1 MQPAVTAKRPK
12 EMTDRPQVEGF
23 TNPLSEVLGSIRIEK
38 AECTRLEATSPWGF
52 RSSGLK
58 GKRVLFVFV
67 VAGSAF
73 LKFEGKPEAT
83 ALSGG
88 DLLIMFDD
96 QPFSMAD
103 HSCSRIVDSSEVR
116 KQRVNGVVR
125 YGGGGPIT
133 TLMFGKFS
141 MNTLEALPI
150 RSILPQPLYVSLSQD
165 RSHAF
170 QSVLDLLAAE
180 TAQPGMASSFM
191 ISRLYESL
199 LVYAIRAYAS
209 SAAAPQSGWL
219 AAISDNHLSRAIQAM
234 YSGIRKNWSVE
245 SLAREARMSRSAFAS
260 RFKRVLGQTPLAYL
274 TRWRLHKAGAMIR
287 SSNTSL
293 FEVAKAVGYESE
305 DSLSRAFKRE
315 LGVSPNGYRR
325 MHAQET
331 ELSGCGESWEGH
343 NTAVRNS

>member
-1 MQPAVTAKRPK
+1 MQPEVTAKRPK
-12 EMTDRPQVEGF
+12 EMTDRPQVGVC
-23 TNPLSEVLGSIRIEK
+23 TNPLSEVLGSIRVER

-52 RSSGLK
+52 RCAALQ

-67 VAGSAF
+67 VGGSAF
-73 LKFEGKPEAT
+73 LKFENEPGAIPLA
-83 ALSGG
+83 GG

-103 HSCSRIVDSSEVR
+103 HSCSRIVDSREVR
-116 KQRVNGVVR
+116 KLRVNGVAR
-125 YGGGGPIT
+125 YGGGGPVA
-133 TLMFGKFS
+133 TLMFARFS

-150 RSILPQPLYVSLSQD
+150 RSILPQPLYLSLNQE

-170 QSVLDLLAAE
+170 QSVLDLLATE

-209 SAAAPQSGWL
+209 DTAAPQTGWL

-234 YSGIRKNWSVE
+234 FSAIRKNWSVE
-245 SLAREARMSRSAFAS
+245 SLAREARMSRSAFAA
-260 RFKRVLGQTPLAYL
+260 RFKRILGQTPLAYL

-293 FEVAKAVGYESE
+293 VEVAAAVGYESE
-305 DSLSRAFKRE
+305 GSLSRAFKRE

-331 ELSGCGESWEGH
+331 ELSGCEE
-343 NTAVRNS
+343 R

>member
-1 MQPAVTAKRPK
+1 MA
-12 EMTDRPQVEGF
+12 DRPQVEGF

-58 GKRVLFVFV
+58 GKRVLIVFV
-67 VAGSAF
+67 VGGSAF
-73 LKFEGKPEAT
+73 LKFEGEPERT

-116 KQRVNGVVR
+116 KLRVNGVVR
-125 YGGGGPIT
+125 YGGGGPVT
-133 TLMFGKFS
+133 TVMFGKFS

-150 RSILPQPLYVSLSQD
+150 RSFLPQPLYLSLSQD
-165 RSHAF
+165 RSRAF

-180 TAQPGMASSFM
+180 IAQPAMASSFM

-209 SAAAPQSGWL
+209 STAAPQSGWL
-219 AAISDNHLSRAIQAM
+219 AAISDSHLGRAIQAM
-234 YSGIRKNWSVE
+234 YSGIHKNWSVE

-287 SSNTSL
+287 SGNTSL
-293 FEVAKAVGYESE
+293 FKVATAVGYESE
-305 DSLSRAFKRE
+305 GSLSRAFKRE

-331 ELSGCGESWEGH
+331 ELSGREKS
-343 NTAVRNS
+343 

>member
-1 MQPAVTAKRPK
+1 MA
-12 EMTDRPQVEGF
+12 DRPQVEGF

-58 GKRVLFVFV
+58 GKRVLIVFV
-67 VAGSAF
+67 VGGSAF
-73 LKFEGKPEAT
+73 LKFEGEPERT

-116 KQRVNGVVR
+116 KLRVNGVVR
-125 YGGGGPIT
+125 YGGGGPVT
-133 TLMFGKFS
+133 TVMFGKFS

-150 RSILPQPLYVSLSQD
+150 RSFLPQPLYLSLSQD
-165 RSHAF
+165 RSRAF

-180 TAQPGMASSFM
+180 IAQPAMASSFM

-209 SAAAPQSGWL
+209 STAAPQSGWL
-219 AAISDNHLSRAIQAM
+219 AAISDRHLGRAIQAM
-234 YSGIRKNWSVE
+234 YSGIQASRG
-245 SLAREARMSRSAFAS
+245 RQEARQR
-260 RFKRVLGQTPLAYL
+260 REVLELDLACA
-274 TRWRLHKAGAMIR
+274 TARPCERLRG
-287 SSNTSL
+287 
-293 FEVAKAVGYESE
+293 
-305 DSLSRAFKRE
+305 RAD
-315 LGVSPNGYRR
+315 L
-325 MHAQET
+325 A
-331 ELSGCGESWEGH
+331 
-343 NTAVRNS
+343 

>member
-1 MQPAVTAKRPK
+1 MQPAVTAERLK

-23 TNPLSEVLGSIRIEK
+23 ANPLSEVLGSIRIEK

-58 GKRVLFVFV
+58 GKRVLIVFV
-67 VAGSAF
+67 VGGSAF
-73 LKFEGKPEAT
+73 LKFEGGPEAT

-88 DLLIMFDD
+88 DVVIMFDD
-96 QPFSMAD
+96 QPFSIAD

-116 KQRVNGVVR
+116 KLRVNGVVR
-125 YGGGGPIT
+125 YGGGGPVT

-141 MNTLEALPI
+141 MDTLEALPI
-150 RSILPQPLYVSLSQD
+150 RSFLPQPLYLSLSQE

-170 QSVLDLLAAE
+170 KSVLDLLAAE
-180 TAQPGMASSFM
+180 IAQPGMASSFM

-199 LVYAIRAYAS
+199 LVYAIRAYANNV
-209 SAAAPQSGWL
+209 AAPQTGWL
-219 AAISDNHLSRAIQAM
+219 AAISDSHLGRAIQAM
-234 YSGIRKNWSVE
+234 YSCIHKNWSVE

-260 RFKRVLGQTPLAYL
+260 KFKRVLGQTPLAYL

-293 FEVAKAVGYESE
+293 FKVATAVGYESE
-305 DSLSRAFKRE
+305 GSLTRAFKRE

-331 ELSGCGESWEGH
+331 ELSG
-343 NTAVRNS
+343 V

>member
-23 TNPLSEVLGSIRIEK
+23 TNPLSQVLGSIRIEK

-67 VAGSAF
+67 VGGSAF
-73 LKFEGKPEAT
+73 LKFEGAPEAT
-83 ALSGG
+83 PLSGG

-96 QPFSMAD
+96 HPFSMAD

-116 KQRVNGVVR
+116 KLRANGVAR
-125 YGGGGPIT
+125 YGGGGPVT
-133 TLMFGKFS
+133 TLMFARFS

-150 RSILPQPLYVSLSQD
+150 RSILPKPLYLSLSLD
-165 RSHAF
+165 RSHAI

-180 TAQPGMASSFM
+180 TAEPGMASSFM

-209 SAAAPQSGWL
+209 STAAPQAGWL

-260 RFKRVLGQTPLAYL
+260 RFKRVLGQSPLAYL

-287 SSNTSL
+287 SSDTSL
-293 FEVAKAVGYESE
+293 IEVATAVGYESE
-305 DSLSRAFKRE
+305 GSLSRAFKRE

-331 ELSGCGESWEGH
+331 ELSGCKE
-343 NTAVRNS
+343 R

>member
-1 MQPAVTAKRPK
+1 MKPAVTAKRPK
-12 EMTDRPQVEGF
+12 KMTDRPQVAGF

-73 LKFEGKPEAT
+73 LKFEGQPQA
-83 ALSGG
+83 AAFSGG
-88 DLLIMFDD
+88 DLLVMFDD

-116 KQRVNGVVR
+116 KLRVNGLAR
-125 YGGGGPIT
+125 YGGGGPVTI
-133 TLMFGKFS
+133 LMFAKFS

-150 RSILPQPLYVSLSQD
+150 RSILPRPLYVSLSQD
-165 RSHAF
+165 RSHLF
-170 QSVLDLLAAE
+170 QSVLDLLVAE
-180 TAQPGMASSFM
+180 TAQPEMASSFM

-209 SAAAPQSGWL
+209 SAAAPQAGWL

-293 FEVAKAVGYESE
+293 VEVATAVGYESE
-305 DSLSRAFKRE
+305 GSLSRAFKRE

-331 ELSGCGESWEGH
+331 E
-343 NTAVRNS
+343 

>member
-12 EMTDRPQVEGF
+12 EMTDRPQVGGF

-38 AECTRLEATSPWGF
+38 AECTRLEAASPWGF
-52 RSSGLK
+52 RCSGLE

-67 VAGSAF
+67 VGGSAF
-73 LKFEGKPEAT
+73 LKFEGEPEAT
-83 ALSGG
+83 PLSGG

-116 KQRVNGVVR
+116 KLGVKGVNGVAR
-125 YGGGGPIT
+125 YGGGGPVT
-133 TLMFGKFS
+133 TLVFARFC

-150 RSILPQPLYVSLSQD
+150 RSILPQPLYLSLSQE

-209 SAAAPQSGWL
+209 STAAPQSGWL

-234 YSGIRKNWSVE
+234 FSGIRKNWSVE

-293 FEVAKAVGYESE
+293 VEVATAVGYESE
-305 DSLSRAFKRE
+305 GSLSRAFKRE

-331 ELSGCGESWEGH
+331 ELSGCEE
-343 NTAVRNS
+343 R

>member
-1 MQPAVTAKRPK
+1 VTAKRPK
-12 EMTDRPQVEGF
+12 EMADRPQVEGF
-23 TNPLSEVLGSIRIEK
+23 ANPLSEVLGSIRIEK

-52 RSSGLK
+52 RCSHLA

-67 VAGSAF
+67 VGGSAF
-73 LKFEGKPEAT
+73 LKFEGEPQASR
-83 ALSGG
+83 LSGG

-96 QPFSMAD
+96 RPFSMAD
-103 HSCSRIVDSSEVR
+103 QSCAKIVDSSEVR
-116 KQRVNGVVR
+116 KLRINGVAR
-125 YGGGGPIT
+125 YGGGGPVT
-133 TLMFGKFS
+133 TLIFARFS
-141 MNTLEALPI
+141 MNRLEAVPI
-150 RSILPQPLYVSLSQD
+150 RSILPQPLCLSLSQE

-170 QSVLDLLAAE
+170 QSVLELLAAE
-180 TAQPGMASSFM
+180 TAQPAMASSFM

-199 LVYAIRAYAS
+199 LVYAIRAYAC
-209 SAAAPQSGWL
+209 SATAPQAGWL

-234 YSGIRKNWSVE
+234 YSSIRKNWSVE

-293 FEVAKAVGYESE
+293 VDVATAVGYESE
-305 DSLSRAFKRE
+305 GSLSRAFKRE

-331 ELSGCGESWEGH
+331 VSRCENG
-343 NTAVRNS
+343 

>member
-1 MQPAVTAKRPK
+1 M
-12 EMTDRPQVEGF
+12 
-23 TNPLSEVLGSIRIEK
+23 
-38 AECTRLEATSPWGF
+38 
-52 RSSGLK
+52 
-58 GKRVLFVFV
+58 
-67 VAGSAF
+67 
-73 LKFEGKPEAT
+73 
-83 ALSGG
+83 
-88 DLLIMFDD
+88 IMFDD

-116 KQRVNGVVR
+116 KLRVNGVAR
-125 YGGGGPIT
+125 YGGGGPLS
-133 TLMFGKFS
+133 TLMFAGFS

-150 RSILPQPLYVSLSQD
+150 RSILPKPLYLSLSLD

-191 ISRLYESL
+191 IGRLYEAL
-199 LVYAIRAYAS
+199 LVYAIRAYANCT
-209 SAAAPQSGWL
+209 AAPQAGWL
-219 AAISDNHLSRAIQAM
+219 AAISDNHLGRAIQAM

-260 RFKRVLGQTPLAYL
+260 RFKRVLGQSPLAYL

-293 FEVAKAVGYESE
+293 VEVAAAVGYESE
-305 DSLSRAFKRE
+305 GSLSRAFKRE

-325 MHAQET
+325 MHAQES
-331 ELSGCGESWEGH
+331 E
-343 NTAVRNS
+343 

>member
-12 EMTDRPQVEGF
+12 EMTDRPQVGGF

-52 RSSGLK
+52 RCAGLE
-58 GKRVLFVFV
+58 GKRVLVVFV
-67 VAGSAF
+67 VDGSAF
-73 LKFEGKPEAT
+73 LKFRGEPEAT
-83 ALSGG
+83 PLSGG
-88 DLLIMFDD
+88 DLLMMFDD
-96 QPFSMAD
+96 QSFSMAD
-103 HSCSRIVDSSEVR
+103 HSCSRIVESSEVR
-116 KQRVNGVVR
+116 KLGVNGVAR
-125 YGGGGPIT
+125 CGGGGAVT
-133 TLMFGKFS
+133 TLMFARFTMS
-141 MNTLEALPI
+141 TLEALPI
-150 RSILPQPLYVSLSQD
+150 RSILPQSLYLSLSEE
-165 RSHAF
+165 RRHAF

-180 TAQPGMASSFM
+180 IAQPGMASTFM

-199 LVYAIRAYAS
+199 LVYAIRAYATS
-209 SAAAPQSGWL
+209 TAAPQAGWL

-234 YSGIRKNWSVE
+234 FSGIRKNWSVE

-287 SSNTSL
+287 HSNTSL
-293 FEVAKAVGYESE
+293 VEVAAAVGYESE
-305 DSLSRAFKRE
+305 GSLSRAFKRE

-331 ELSGCGESWEGH
+331 ELSGCQE
-343 NTAVRNS
+343 R